1 MFRKCSW
8 LTFHEAKLCFTKCP
22 LGKATGQGQVFRI
35 EMSRTYAAYSG
46 ERKCTEYSDRN
57 VLHRPDLIPC
67 YVEYGIQSFLFVAF
81 LSE

>member
-8 LTFHEAKLCFTKCP
+8 LTFHEAKLCFMKFP
-22 LGKATGQGQVFRI
+22 LGKARGQGQVFST
-35 EMSRTYAAYSG
+35 EMLRTYAAYSG
-46 ERKCTEYSDRN
+46 ERKFTEHSDRN

-67 YVEYGIQSFLFVAF
+67 YVEYGIKSSLFIAF